1 MKELETLGYYEPGF
15 FHLRLNTSSNILDL
29 NNLFNSGQN
38 KQLSSTFLHEYIHF
52 LQEVTSTNG
61 LLNGYF
67 YIDLIKDINRKIRE
81 SKNIKFKV
89 PVEIDNEFN
98 TKAKMELN
106 EVYRGNYKLTSYAK
120 YDFYEKETTEI
131 IDKEGKSIKPTKF
144 KIHYT
149 DIQTREKKYFYFGH
163 TCLKEQIAHSI
174 QNAYAETEHPDI
186 PYQIAEQIVNIEYPN
201 FGGAN
206 YKFIVALC
214 DSSLMSF
221 HPAQMFFNT
230 IERMKKENFSP
241 KNCKEI
247 YDFAFKAT
255 MLKGEIGEFTAN
267 SLFEKVIDDSIKQY
281 HNALKSP
288 IFLEIYD
295 WLNHILIQAKKLRLE
310 NPDFLCNLLDSR
322 GNLTDAFYDI
332 FRKLGSPFFTNNKN
346 EGGFVPPTNLNKKHS
361 RPFQLLVFKEILRVY
376 FGEKSCSM
384 INFCKLSPEKDM
396 VDENCIKSPWN
407 KVNESKLCPFAQMWK
422 TWGLMGKIPE

>member
-1 MKELETLGYYEPGF
+1 M
-15 FHLRLNTSSNILDL
+15 
-29 NNLFNSGQN
+29 
-38 KQLSSTFLHEYIHF
+38 
-52 LQEVTSTNG
+52 
-61 LLNGYF
+61 
-67 YIDLIKDINRKIRE
+67 
-81 SKNIKFKV
+81 
-89 PVEIDNEFN
+89 
-98 TKAKMELN
+98 
-106 EVYRGNYKLTSYAK
+106 
-120 YDFYEKETTEI
+120 
-131 IDKEGKSIKPTKF
+131 
-144 KIHYT
+144 
-149 DIQTREKKYFYFGH
+149 
-163 TCLKEQIAHSI
+163 
-174 QNAYAETEHPDI
+174 
-186 PYQIAEQIVNIEYPN
+186 NIEYPN

-384 INFCKLSPEKDM
+384 INFCRLWEKAILM
-396 VDENCIKSPWN
+396 APISFIKIELNSADLVLLKNDKDNLLICLNNLVRISVTTFIRTYVMRTFP
-407 KVNESKLCPFAQMWK
+407 
-422 TWGLMGKIPE
+422 I